1 MTQGLYRPQIVQ
13 WDRVSRGCPVDE
25 LIVPRLCDPDWPLT
39 VTKALPSGTGE
50 RDLAALIKDIVA
62 VQALAQPSQQESAW
76 LAYLER
82 ARVDEGRKAAL
93 RSLLQLGTDWNRL
106 GPALDRFLANP
117 ASSEAIRA
125 FAFGIVVFGLTGGRW
140 AQSQGAVAAFL
151 CRQFMSEGRTGL
163 VLQYLLNLKL
173 VLKYTMEEAHRAARE
188 PLRSPEL
195 AQQYQQIR
203 AMYPGLLLRRF
214 FRARVPTAC
223 PRRHRRPGTR
233 DCCR

>member
-1 MTQGLYRPQIVQ
+1 
-13 WDRVSRGCPVDE
+13 
-25 LIVPRLCDPDWPLT
+25 LIVPRLCDPGWPLT

-163 VLQYLLNLKL
+163 VLQYLLNLNL

-233 DCCR
+233 DCCRRSGWAPQGGSVTRRR